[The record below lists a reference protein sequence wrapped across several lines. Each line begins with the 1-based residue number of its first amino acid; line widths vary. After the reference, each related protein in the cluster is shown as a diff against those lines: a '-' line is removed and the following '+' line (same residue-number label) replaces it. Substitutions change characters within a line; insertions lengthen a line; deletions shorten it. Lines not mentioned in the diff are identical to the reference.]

1 MIEIGA
7 TDGGP
12 KVVEVGAQR
21 PLPGPAPVLPLRD
34 MVTFPDMLVPL
45 NVGQPRSIDLINDVL
60 SGDRTIAMVAIRAA
74 DVETPGPEDL
84 YSVGV
89 LGVVARMIRVPDGT
103 IRVLVQGG
111 QRIRIEGWQ
120 QTDPYLVA
128 EVAQAPDIVTETPE
142 LVALMRNVQQTF
154 SSIVEEVPYLPE
166 ELQVMV
172 ANVDDPSALSHL
184 IASAL
189 RLKTEEKQEL
199 LEEVDVAKRLRRL
212 SEMLARELEV
222 VAIGS
227 KIQSA

>member
-154 SSIVEEVPYLPE
+154 
-166 ELQVMV
+166 
-172 ANVDDPSALSHL
+172 
-184 IASAL
+184 
-189 RLKTEEKQEL
+189 
-199 LEEVDVAKRLRRL
+199 
-212 SEMLARELEV
+212 
-222 VAIGS
+222 
-227 KIQSA
+227 